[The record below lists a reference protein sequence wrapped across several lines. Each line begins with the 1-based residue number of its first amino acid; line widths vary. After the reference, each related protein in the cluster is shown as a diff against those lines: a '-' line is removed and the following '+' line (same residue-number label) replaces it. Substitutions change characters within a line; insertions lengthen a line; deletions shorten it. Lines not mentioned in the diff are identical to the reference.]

1 MSTVHVVDHPLIQH
15 KLTLMRQKNCGTK
28 DFRQLLEEISTLMAY
43 EVTRELP
50 LEEIEIETPITKCKS
65 KIIAGKKL
73 GVVPILRAG
82 LGMVDGIVNL
92 VPTAKVGHIGLYR
105 DPETHLPVEYYCKLP
120 TDIDERDLIVV
131 DPMLAT
137 GGSSVA
143 AIDFIKQ
150 RGCKSITLMCLVGCP
165 EGVKAV
171 QDAHPDV
178 DIYIA
183 AIDEK
188 LNENKYIVPGL
199 GDAGD
204 RLFGTK

>member
-1 MSTVHVVDHPLIQH
+1 MSTVHVVDHPLVQH
-15 KLTLMRQKNCGTK
+15 KLTLMRQKDCGTK
-28 DFRQLLEEISTLMAY
+28 DFRQCLEEISMLMAY
-43 EVTRELP
+43 EVTRDLP

-105 DPETHLPVEYYCKLP
+105 DPETHKPVEYYCKLP
-120 TDIDERDLIVV
+120 TDIQERELIVV

-137 GGSSVA
+137 GGSAVA

-165 EGVKAV
+165 EGVKTV
-171 QDAHPDV
+171 QEAHPDV
-178 DIYIA
+178 DIFIA

-188 LNENKYIVPGL
+188 LNEHKYIVPGL